1 MNAETLAPRLLA
13 PPPGDG
19 GPHAPALSPED
30 VAAYLRAHPGFL
42 AERPELFATL
52 APPVRVHGAV
62 VADHMTAMIGAARR
76 RTAEMEAHAEAVLAA
91 SRASGF
97 IAERVQAAVLAL
109 MRAADPVECVGETWP
124 GLLGV
129 DAATLACEEIR
140 PRWQTLPRGAIKTL
154 IGNRTVVFRDH
165 PANPAQLHAEAALL
179 ATRDVLVP
187 VPGSSP
193 ALLALVSR
201 DPAALPATQ
210 AWAFLGHA
218 LGTRLGES

>member
-1 MNAETLAPRLLA
+1 MNAETLGQHVLTAPI
-13 PPPGDG
+13 PQGDT
-19 GPHAPALSPED
+19 PALAAD
-30 VAAYLRAHPGFL
+30 HVAAYLRAHPGFL
-42 AERPELFATL
+42 AERPELFASL

-62 VADHMTAMIGAARR
+62 MADHMAAMIVSARR

-91 SRASGF
+91 GRATGF
-97 IAERVQAAVLAL
+97 IAARVQAAVLAL
-109 MRAADPVECVGETWP
+109 MRAADPVECVGEIWP

-140 PRWQTLPRGAIKTL
+140 PRWQTLPQGTVKTL
-154 IGNRTVVFRDH
+154 LGNRTVVLRDQ
-165 PANPAQLHAEAALL
+165 PANAQQLHAEAALL
-179 ATRDVLVP
+179 ATRDMLVE
-187 VPGSSP
+187 VSGASP

-218 LGTRLGES
+218 LGTRLGET